1 LSARVAVLSDVHGNL
16 AALEAVRKAIKKD
29 KPDAV
34 IVAGDHVMN
43 GPDPAGVV
51 DALRDMEASGAT
63 IVQGNTDVAVADFD
77 YAAAFPWFTDGVPD
91 TIVAAAEWAH
101 DTLGDDKV
109 GWLRRL
115 PSERRL
121 MLDDTMVLACHASP
135 GSQTQGFDAQLD
147 PSVMLERISRTD
159 ARIICCGHTHIPEV
173 RDLGWKIIVNDGS
186 AGYVFDGDPTA
197 SWALVEIDGEEV
209 RTEIR
214 RSEFDTMVV
223 ANAISAR
230 RLAGDVYRAA
240 TVRTGKL
247 VR

>member
-230 RLAGDVYRAA
+230 GLPGDVYRAA